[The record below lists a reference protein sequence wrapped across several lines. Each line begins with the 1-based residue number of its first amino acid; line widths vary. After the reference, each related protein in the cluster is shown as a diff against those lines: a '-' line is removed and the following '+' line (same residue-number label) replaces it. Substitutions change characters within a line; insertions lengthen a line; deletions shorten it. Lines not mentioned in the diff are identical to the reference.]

1 MKLKELN
8 ICEDDFDLFVGLSA
22 KEKIQFL
29 FDATQLG
36 VEHAVLKQVDK
47 FEERLNQTSK
57 IIVQDIM
64 VGMSRLSILSME
76 GEVHLNSDSLKV
88 IRKFVRK
95 LWNDGYI
102 LSNLNSKKSEFE
114 FYKYYKAYKVIGKA
128 DPFSSN

>member
-8 ICEDDFDLFVGLSA
+8 ICEDDFDLFVALSA

-47 FEERLNQTSK
+47 FEQRINQTSK

-64 VGMSRLSILSME
+64 VGTSRLSILSME

-102 LSNLNSKKSEFE
+102 LSKLDSKKTEFE
-114 FYKYYKAYKVIGKA
+114 FYKYYKAYKVIGKG
-128 DPFSSN
+128 DPFSNN